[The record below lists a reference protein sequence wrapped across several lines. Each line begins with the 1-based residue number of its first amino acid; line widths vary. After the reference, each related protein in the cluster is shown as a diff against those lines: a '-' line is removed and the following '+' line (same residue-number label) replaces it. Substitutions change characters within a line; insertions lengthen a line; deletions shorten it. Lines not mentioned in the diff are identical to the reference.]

1 MGRSSGPKTK
11 RGAKMKDATGKE
23 LKKETKD
30 QKLCVDLD
38 QRTRLQVFSFLSIR
52 KSIDVTRQQQK

>member
-1 MGRSSGPKTK
+1 
-11 RGAKMKDATGKE
+11 MKDATGKE